1 MQNILFVLYYDFH
14 ANSAVHI
21 HHFAKALVAQGLD
34 CAVAVP
40 QNKDSV
46 TVLGELPTYLITEF
60 ADLNQVHTLFANG
73 QGPDIVHAWTPREIV
88 RICCE
93 KLSEQY
99 SFKLIIHLEDNEEC
113 LLEKFT
119 QKSYATLCQ
128 EYSQPEAPTFPPHL
142 SHPIRYHQFLQKA
155 AGVTVIMDRLQE
167 FVPDSIPSHVLLP
180 GADLENFF
188 PRQPDPQLAAQYR
201 VPLNSKVLCYTGNV
215 HPANAHE
222 VRSLYLATAMLNRE
236 GCPTVLLRT
245 GHDACSFLGDDDRWA
260 RRYAIELGFV
270 ERHQLPGILS
280 LADVLIQPG
289 RSDFFN
295 DYRFPSKL
303 PEFLAMGKPVVL
315 PAANIGLRMKHRYH
329 ALVLPVVDAMH
340 IVDAVQMVL
349 QDTHLAEDLSQGSL
363 EFAKSHLSWSKN
375 SEHLQSFYE
384 EIYAC
389 APSTGG

>member
-1 MQNILFVLYYDFH
+1 MQNILFVLYHDFN
-14 ANSAVHI
+14 ANSAVHV

-34 CAVAVP
+34 CVVAVP
-40 QNKDSV
+40 QNKESV
-46 TVLGELPTYLITEF
+46 PVLGEPPTYRITEF
-60 ADLNQVHTLFANG
+60 AELNQVHTLFANG
-73 QGPDIVHAWTPREIV
+73 QSPDIVHAWTPREVV

-93 KLSEQY
+93 QLSERY
-99 SFKLIIHLEDNEEC
+99 LFKLIIHLEDNEEC

-119 QKSYATLCQ
+119 QKSYATLCK
-128 EYSQPEAPTFPPHL
+128 EYSEPDAPIFPPHL
-142 SHPIRYHQFLQKA
+142 SHPIQYHQFLNQA

-167 FVPDSIPSHVLLP
+167 FVPDRTPSHVLFP
-180 GADLENFF
+180 GADLENFS
-188 PRQPDPQLAAQYR
+188 PRPPDPQLAAQYH

-245 GHDACSFLGDDDRWA
+245 GQDACNFLGDDDRWA
-260 RRYAIELGFV
+260 KQYVIELGFV

-303 PEFLAMGKPVVL
+303 PEFLAMGKPVIL
-315 PAANIGLRMKHRYH
+315 PAANVGLQMKHRYH
-329 ALVLPVVDAMH
+329 ALVLPVVDALH
-340 IVDAVQMVL
+340 IVEAVQTIL
-349 QDTHLAEDLSQGSL
+349 QDKNLAETLSQGSL
-363 EFAKSHLSWSKN
+363 EFAKSYLSWSKN
-375 SEHLQSFYE
+375 SEYLKSFYKK
-384 EIYAC
+384 IYAC
-389 APSTGG
+389 EPDRDG